1 MTRHELV
8 DYIHSVSDFPEE
20 RVKAVLV
27 QYGWHLEDI
36 ENAFIQVRREH
47 SVAKAARAENARIA
61 GLTASFILIVLLL
74 ASAPGASVTGNIV
87 YSDIPSDVVK
97 EVVIHEEIISA
108 PVENRQTTDFNCKHF
123 K

>member
-61 GLTASFILIVLLL
+61 GLTASFILIVLLFEL
-74 ASAPGASVTGNIV
+74 VPCSLITKSA
-87 YSDIPSDVVK
+87 
-97 EVVIHEEIISA
+97 E
-108 PVENRQTTDFNCKHF
+108 
-123 K
+123 